1 MKKAFEEIIGYDSV
15 KEELKRFCDVLE
27 NSKRYEELGVTLPS
41 GILFSGEPGIGKSM
55 MAKAFIE
62 ASGLKSFTIRKDR
75 SDGDFT
81 DKIRKTFE
89 QAREEEKSIVLLD
102 DMDKYANEDDKHK
115 DAEEYITVQA
125 CIDDSVGSGVFVI
138 ATINDRDCLPK
149 SLLRTGRFDKI
160 IEMKAPEYEDT
171 LKLTKHFLKNRRHE
185 EDIDEEEIARIM
197 TGRAVSDLKTII
209 NDAGISAGYE
219 GRAAISQKDILGS
232 IVRLVFESPECE
244 AKDDGE
250 FDRVLVHEL
259 GHVITAEMLEP
270 GSVALV
276 SVESH
281 NGDIGGVTMIKPLK
295 QNKLTP
301 ETLEKQATW
310 ALGGRAA
317 TEIVFGEPDVGSESD
332 LQSAARKIEK
342 LIEDEAQHGFEAF
355 NRLYAFSGRMADK
368 KALVVAHEM
377 ENCYRKAK
385 KIIAENRNLLSVLAD
400 ILEKE
405 KTLTSRAIREI
416 IESLIVL
423 PEEGK
428 IADVLA

>member
-1 MKKAFEEIIGYDSV
+1 MKKAFEQIIGYDSV

-27 NSKRYEELGVTLPS
+27 NSERYEKLGVTLPS

-62 ASGLKSFTIRKDR
+62 ATGLPSFTIRKDR

-81 DKIRKTFE
+81 NKIRKTFE
-89 QAREEEKSIVLLD
+89 QARNEEKAIVLLD
-102 DMDKYANEDDKHK
+102 DMDKFANEDEKHP

-125 CIDDSVGSGVFVI
+125 CIDDSADTGVFVI
-138 ATINDRDCLPK
+138 ATVNERDSLPQ

-160 IEMKAPEYEDT
+160 IEMKVPEYEDT
-171 LKLTKHFLKNRRHE
+171 LKLTKHFLKKRKHE
-185 EDIDEEEIARIM
+185 KDVDEAEIARIM
-197 TGRAVSDLKTII
+197 TERPVSDLKTVI

-219 GRAAISQKDILGS
+219 GRAAIRQKDLLAA
-232 IVRLVFESPECE
+232 IVRLVFESPECR

-270 GSVALV
+270 GSVSLV

-281 NGDIGGVTMIKPLK
+281 NGDIGGVTMIRPLK

-301 ETLEKQATW
+301 EALEKRAIW
-310 ALGGRAA
+310 GLGGRAA
-317 TEIVFGEPDVGSESD
+317 TEIVFGEPDVGSSSD
-332 LQSAARKIEK
+332 LRSAARNLEI
-342 LIEDEAQHGFEAF
+342 LVAQEAQNGFEEYY
-355 NRLYAFSGRMADK
+355 RLYAYGGQLSDK

-377 ENCYRKAK
+377 ERCYHRAK
-385 KIIAENRNLLSVLAD
+385 RIIAENRELLSTLAET
-400 ILEKE
+400 LKRE

-416 IESLIVL
+416 ISL
-423 PEEGK
+423 PSK
-428 IADVLA
+428 T